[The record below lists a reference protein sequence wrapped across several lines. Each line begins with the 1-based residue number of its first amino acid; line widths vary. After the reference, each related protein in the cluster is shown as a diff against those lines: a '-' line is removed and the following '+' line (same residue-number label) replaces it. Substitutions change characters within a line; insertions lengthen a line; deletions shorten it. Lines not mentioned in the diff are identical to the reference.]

1 MEKYDERGYR
11 LLATAIVEQAA
22 KDAMGWGYTAGS
34 TEYHSRNRQI
44 EEVKDFFCNKNS
56 LFVMYM
62 PNTDGVSL
70 YKRIMNNYKVYGR
83 YNP

>member
-1 MEKYDERGYR
+1 MEKYDEKGYR

-34 TEYHSRNRQI
+34 KEPHSRKGQM
-44 EEVKDFFCNKNS
+44 EDVKNFFCNKNS